1 MFLLRRSLWCH
12 RFVALQPLSPT
23 LNLITWS
30 QRLHI
35 DDEITIIVTYHHLTL
50 IKCQTECNHMPF
62 CLLLTDWKLKL
73 NVLLSAPAVSSSLA
87 LYLSSKLYAWNPC
100 WNCWSRCKTWKVKLY
115 KDLAIGIAAAMWTL
129 LTSAILKMYQ
139 QIHQCQQCQTY
150 QLYQQYQ
157 QKQKM
162 STMWIIWQ
170 MYTMVRLW
178 TISTPTMSTISTISI
193 TKMSTVHH

>member
-1 MFLLRRSLWCH
+1 MTTKRTVKAPTTTMLLSKFCFKSMFLLRRSLWCH

-73 NVLLSAPAVSSSLA
+73 NVVLSAPAVSSSLS
-87 LYLSSKLYAWNPC
+87 LYLASKLYAWNPC
-100 WNCWSRCKTWKVKLY
+100 WNCWSRCETWKVKLF
-115 KDLAIGIAAAMWTL
+115 KNWRISTTNA
-129 LTSAILKMYQ
+129 MYQ
-139 QIHQCQQCQTY
+139 Y
-150 QLYQQYQ
+150 
-157 QKQKM
+157 KE
-162 STMWIIWQ
+162 S
-170 MYTMVRLW
+170 
-178 TISTPTMSTISTISI
+178 SPTKIYENY
-193 TKMSTVHH
+193 